1 MDSHKS
7 MLAGT
12 GIASLPCSAW
22 CSQSHTQG
30 RACASVCKVRAL
42 RLLFAWGYPCAQ
54 HWEQSFISE
63 LLLPPSLPSDAS
75 QAASCFLITDHT
87 FKATGILTLTWPV
100 FSRRSDLR
108 AFLCQPR
115 YKSHVC
121 AGVLSKLQATAHRP
135 HLHISSEPP
144 LSSHCTAHSPTTC
157 GQQTPPH
164 PASHSCPITTTA
176 LSCTNQT
183 QTLRGKGALGYIHRS
198 FVLMLFL
205 TVS

>member
-1 MDSHKS
+1 MLLVTPLVPQGGLQAHCHGLSPSRSPKVDSHKS

-12 GIASLPCSAW
+12 RIASLPCSAW

-75 QAASCFLITDHT
+75 QAARCFLITDHT

-108 AFLCQPR
+108 AFLCQPLIQIPR
-115 YKSHVC
+115 LC
-121 AGVLSKLQATAHRP
+121 R
-135 HLHISSEPP
+135 SS
-144 LSSHCTAHSPTTC
+144 
-157 GQQTPPH
+157 
-164 PASHSCPITTTA
+164 
-176 LSCTNQT
+176 
-183 QTLRGKGALGYIHRS
+183 
-198 FVLMLFL
+198 V
-205 TVS
+205 